1 MEEWHAA
8 LHPGHLGRHRHDAGG
23 LDVGDEPC
31 ESARTQARLRCTATD
46 AAAQWPQIP
55 RIDNTYDKNV
65 DRSPLCEGK
74 GFPQGP
80 TGNLGCRQF
89 KSPACDD
96 DTPWHPVPGSAPG
109 KGAIEGRC
117 SGDFLSGS
125 IVDHV
130 VIPSSLPA
138 GDYIVGFRWE

>member
-1 MEEWHAA
+1 MGDESNRKQPPPTLLHWHP
-8 LHPGHLGRHRHDAGG
+8 LTHHLG
-23 LDVGDEPC
+23 C
-31 ESARTQARLRCTATD
+31 
-46 AAAQWPQIP
+46 PQP